1 VVSRAGRGGTVEA
14 MTTTAIL
21 TDADEA
27 PPAEGSASPLRRR
40 GLVLAGLVAL
50 AVAWLWRE
58 QTAPA
63 QPGQSLLPVDAD
75 LVLAASIV
83 AMIVVEIVARVVR
96 RRRIDASDS
105 VSSMTIGVGYFAIGA
120 VFGKIVAFGA
130 YLWVFEHLALF
141 DLSWR
146 SPLVWFGYWIVGDFF
161 SYWIHRAEHRI
172 RVLWCSHQVHHS
184 STDFSFTTAVRMPW
198 TEMLYK
204 PVTGLWAPLLGFP
217 PIMYPVMGALSLMVG
232 QLQHTDLI
240 GRLGPLDRWLMTP
253 ANHRVHHA
261 SNQPYLDRNFGGH
274 TVVFDRLFGTF
285 QAELAGVAPVYGLTH
300 PTGADTTLAVVAGG
314 FPGLARDLVGT
325 RSARHALALCVAPPT

>member
-1 VVSRAGRGGTVEA
+1 MTA
-14 MTTTAIL
+14 TTTS
-21 TDADEA
+21 TDTDEA
-27 PPAEGSASPLRRR
+27 APGRAPGSPLRRR
-40 GLVLAGLVAL
+40 ALVLAGSAAL
-50 AVAWLWRE
+50 AVAWLWHE
-58 QTAPA
+58 QAAPA

-75 LVLAASIV
+75 IVLAASILM
-83 AMIVVEIVARVVR
+83 MIVVEVVTRLVR

-105 VSSMTIGVGYFAIGA
+105 VNSMTIGLGYFAIGA

-146 SPLVWFGYWIVGDFF
+146 LPLVWFGYWIVGDFF

-204 PVTGLWAPLLGFP
+204 PLTGLWAPLLGFP

-253 ANHRVHHA
+253 SNHRVHHA

-274 TVVFDRLFGTF
+274 TVIFDRLFGTF
-285 QAELAGVAPVYGLTH
+285 QPELAAVVPVYGLTH
-300 PTGADTTLAVVAGG
+300 PTVADSPLAVVAGG
-314 FPGLARDLVGT
+314 FPALVRDGVRT
-325 RSARHALALCVAPPT
+325 RSARHALALCLARPA